1 MASAHSRQATPTT
14 VFVLGCFV
22 AFLNFFLYY
31 TSRLDLPKNWHFKN
45 RMYYTFA
52 FGLSKFSISEILLK
66 MSRRHLACD
75 NKKNSKHKKSLAIIN
90 IQLV

>member
-45 RMYYTFA
+45 EFTSNRGTFD
-52 FGLSKFSISEILLK
+52 ILLPY
-66 MSRRHLACD
+66 SLLPGPLYTVQ
-75 NKKNSKHKKSLAIIN
+75 NS
-90 IQLV
+90 

>member
-45 RMYYTFA
+45 EFTSNRGTFD
-52 FGLSKFSISEILLK
+52 I
-66 MSRRHLACD
+66 
-75 NKKNSKHKKSLAIIN
+75 
-90 IQLV
+90 